1 MYGLVVIAFSL
12 FFTQLDHIVEY
23 MFFSLL
29 IVWFLAHWKN
39 GTLQWVKTPLDIP
52 ILLYVV
58 WVLICVPFAIDQAYS
73 FHEWRKIVAKITLF
87 FFVVHTVK
95 TKQDVHNVLL
105 AAAVGVGTLVLLESA
120 YFFWLGYSVWDMA
133 GKFSCVRQWTNV
145 SVYGVDQL
153 TTCYKNF
160 RAGGFSGDWQWFSS
174 YLVIGFPL
182 LWIGWKMAEDNSNR
196 FRILWAIGLGVSF
209 VGLFLSHTRAAWV
222 AIAVQIF
229 VYVLL
234 KIRNNWWWAFG
245 GASLLFC
252 VLLVLLSL
260 PPVQQKMSTLSAF
273 TETRSL
279 EVRFKTWSLAL
290 QDFSDRPLVGIGL
303 GKHSFSKLHPEI
315 ALAASERGPDVGISE
330 RSTEWDGFH
339 DNIHNTFLA
348 RLVQIGLPGF
358 LFFSW
363 IFIVIMN
370 RGATLF
376 QSSDEF
382 ASKLALFTGLMVLG
396 LITRNFFD
404 DMFNGLVVYLFW
416 LFVGLCFSM
425 EKILRRQRPIGV
437 T

>member
-23 MFFSLL
+23 IFFSLL

-58 WVLICVPFAIDQAYS
+58 WALICVPFAIDQAYS
-73 FHEWRKIVAKITLF
+73 FHEWRKIVAKILLF

-105 AAAVGVGTLVLLESA
+105 AAAVGVGILALLESA
-120 YFFWLGYSVWDMA
+120 YFFWLGHAVWDMA
-133 GKFSCVRQWTNV
+133 EEISCVRRWTSV
-145 SVYGVDQL
+145 SVYGVDRL
-153 TTCYKNF
+153 TTCYKIA

-174 YLVIGFPL
+174 YLVIGLPL
-182 LWIGWKMAEDNSNR
+182 LWVGWKMAEDNSSR

-229 VYVLL
+229 VYILL

-273 TETRSL
+273 TEIHSL

-290 QDFSDRPLVGIGL
+290 QDFSDRPLVGIGP
-303 GKHSFSKLHPEI
+303 GKHSFSKLHP
-315 ALAASERGPDVGISE
+315 DVGISSE
-330 RSTEWDGFH
+330 HIEWNAKPWDGLH
-339 DNIHNTFLA
+339 ANIHNTFLA
-348 RLVQIGLPGF
+348 RLVQVGLPGF

-363 IFIVIMN
+363 IFIVIMS

-404 DMFNGLVVYLFW
+404 DMFNGLVAYLFW

-425 EKILRRQRPIGV
+425 EKILGKQRPIGV